1 MTSRRRLEASCIRD
15 AFFHPIYFLSP
26 SLILHPRLPPFH
38 RPSIELTYNSFL
50 VSLPLTP
57 LKTTSSASPVCCR
70 AEESLR
76 VSTGLVLTPFSRS
89 AAHKAAP
96 TWLVTDNQRCS
107 FGYGLVRL
115 QVKMM
120 ETTGTRPRTIE
131 IVPKLVVSI
140 DSIAGIES
148 YAV

>member
-1 MTSRRRLEASCIRD
+1 MTLLRRVQASCIRD
-15 AFFHPIYFLSP
+15 AFSHLIDFLSP

-107 FGYGLVRL
+107 LNGLVRL

-140 DSIAGIES
+140 DSIAGVKS